1 MDVSD
6 ALRTLEQVTRDGLA
20 AVQAASTL
28 DELEEAERSVLG
40 RKGPVSEVQR
50 SLRDLSEEDR
60 KQLGRA
66 VNEAFGTIRDAA
78 AERRN
83 ALQAEDERAVGERD
97 RIDVTL
103 PGRRQP
109 LGGLHPLAQTE
120 RHVLDA
126 FMGLGYRLVE
136 GPELETD
143 WYNFESLNIPEDHPA
158 RTEQDTLYPD
168 IPGRSD
174 LLLRTQTSNVQIRT
188 MEQQQPPIYVVTLGR
203 CYRRDVPDATHSPV
217 FHQVEILAVD
227 EGLSLADMKGTL
239 EAFARAVFG
248 PDQRIR
254 LRPGYF
260 PFVEPGAEVD
270 VSCFLCGGEG
280 CRVCDEGWIEILGAG
295 MVHPKVL
302 EAGGLDSERYTGFAA
317 GLGIERITMLRHGV
331 PDIRLFFDGDV
342 RVLSQFAR
350 SA

>member
-1 MDVSD
+1 MDVAD
-6 ALRTLEQVTRDGLA
+6 ALRSLEEATRRGLEA
-20 AVQAASTL
+20 IAAASSL
-28 DELEEAERSVLG
+28 EELEEAERSVLG
-40 RKGPVSEVQR
+40 RKGPVAQVQR
-50 SLRDLSEEDR
+50 SLAALPDEDR
-60 KQLGRA
+60 KRLGKA
-66 VNEAFGTIRDAA
+66 VNDAFEAVRAASADRAA
-78 AERRN
+78 ALREE
-83 ALQAEDERAVGERD
+83 AERAVGERD
-97 RIDVTL
+97 RSDVTL
-103 PGRRQP
+103 PGRRPP

-120 RHVLDA
+120 RRVIDA
-126 FMGLGYRLVE
+126 FIGLGYRLVE
-136 GPELETD
+136 GPEIETD
-143 WYNFESLNIPEDHPA
+143 WYNFESLNIPPDHPA

-168 IPGRSD
+168 VPGRTD
-174 LLLRTQTSNVQIRT
+174 LLLRTQTSNVQVRA

-227 EGLSLADMKGTL
+227 EDLSLADMKGTL
-239 EAFARAVFG
+239 EAFAQAVFG
-248 PDQRIR
+248 PDQIVR

-302 EAGGLDSERYTGFAA
+302 EAAGLDSERYTGFAA

-342 RVLSQFAR
+342 RTLSQFAR
-350 SA
+350 GA

>member
-1 MDVSD
+1 MDVAD
-6 ALRTLEQVTRDGLA
+6 ALRTLEEASRRGLEVIA
-20 AVQAASTL
+20 ATSSL
-28 DELEEAERSVLG
+28 EELENAERSVLG

-50 SLRDLSEEDR
+50 TLGTLPEDDR
-60 KQLGRA
+60 RTLGRA
-66 VNEAFGTIRDAA
+66 VNDAFQAIRGAVADREAMLRAE
-78 AERRN
+78 AERTV
-83 ALQAEDERAVGERD
+83 AERD

-103 PGRRQP
+103 PGRRAP
-109 LGGLHPLAQTE
+109 EGGLHPLTQTE
-120 RHVLDA
+120 RRIIGA
-126 FMGLGYRLVE
+126 FTGLGYRLVE
-136 GPELETD
+136 GPEIESD
-143 WYNFESLNIPEDHPA
+143 WYNFESLNIPPDHPA
-158 RTEQDTLYPD
+158 RTEQDTLYPE

-174 LLLRTQTSNVQIRT
+174 LVLRTQTSNVQVRT
-188 MEQQQPPIYVVTLGR
+188 METQEPPIYVVTAGR

-248 PDQRIR
+248 PDQKVR

-270 VSCFLCGGEG
+270 VSCFLCGGAG

-302 EAGGLDSERYTGFAA
+302 EAGGLDPERYTGFAA

-331 PDIRLFFDGDV
+331 PDIRLFFDGDI
-342 RVLSQFAR
+342 RFLSQFAG

>member
-1 MDVSD
+1 MDVAD
-6 ALRTLEQVTRDGLA
+6 ALRKLDEATSRGLDA
-20 AVQAASTL
+20 IFGASTL
-28 DELEEAERSVLG
+28 DELEVAERSVLG

-50 SLRDLSEEDR
+50 SLGGLADEDR
-60 KQLGRA
+60 RRLGLA
-66 VNEAFGTIRDAA
+66 VNEAFQRVRDAA
-78 AERRN
+78 AERRA
-83 ALQAEDERAVGERD
+83 ALREEAERAVGERD

-103 PGRRQP
+103 PGRRP
-109 LGGLHPLAQTE
+109 PPGGLHPLTQTE
-120 RHVLDA
+120 RRILEA
-126 FMGLGYRLVE
+126 FVGLGYRLVE
-136 GPELETD
+136 GPEMETD

-168 IPGRSD
+168 VPGRTD
-174 LLLRTQTSNVQIRT
+174 LLLRTQTSNVQVRT
-188 MEQQQPPIYVVTLGR
+188 MEAQEPPIYVVTLGR

-217 FHQVEILAVD
+217 FHQIEILAVD

-248 PDQRIR
+248 PEQKVR

-270 VSCFLCGGEG
+270 VSCFLCGGRG

-302 EAGGLDSERYTGFAA
+302 EAGGVDPERYTGFAA
-317 GLGIERITMLRHGV
+317 GLGIERITMLRNGV
-331 PDIRLFFDGDV
+331 PDIRVFFDGDV
-342 RVLSQFAR
+342 RVLSQFAG

>member
-6 ALRTLEQVTRDGLA
+6 ALRQLEDATRRGLEGISA
-20 AVQAASTL
+20 ATTL
-28 DELEEAERSVLG
+28 DELDEAERSVLG

-50 SLRDLSEEDR
+50 SLGGLAEDDR
-60 KQLGRA
+60 RTLGRA
-66 VNEAFGTIRDAA
+66 VNEAFQAVRDAA
-78 AERRN
+78 ANRRE
-83 ALQAEDERAVGERD
+83 ALREEAERAVAERD
-97 RIDVTL
+97 RVDVTL
-103 PGRRQP
+103 PGRRPP
-109 LGGLHPLAQTE
+109 LGSLHPLTQTE
-120 RHVLDA
+120 RRILDA
-126 FMGLGYRLVE
+126 FTGLGYRLVE
-136 GPELETD
+136 GPEIETE

-158 RTEQDTLYPD
+158 RSEQDTLYPEVQ
-168 IPGRSD
+168 GRKD
-174 LLLRTQTSNVQIRT
+174 LVLRTQTSNVQVRT
-188 MEQQQPPIYVVTLGR
+188 MEAQDPPIYVVTLGR

-248 PDQRIR
+248 PDQKVR

-270 VSCFLCGGEG
+270 VSCFLCGGTG

-302 EAGGLDSERYTGFAA
+302 EAGGVDPERYTGFAA

-342 RVLSQFAR
+342 RMLSQFAR

>member
-1 MDVSD
+1 MDVAD
-6 ALRTLEQVTRDGLA
+6 AVRRLEEATRAGLESIR
-20 AVQAASTL
+20 AASTL
-28 DELEEAERSVLG
+28 EELEEAERSVLG

-50 SLRDLSEEDR
+50 SLGGLEEEER
-60 KQLGRA
+60 RRLGRA
-66 VNEAFGTIRDAA
+66 VNEAFQAVRDAA
-78 AERRN
+78 ADRGAALREEAERLV
-83 ALQAEDERAVGERD
+83 AERD
-97 RIDVTL
+97 RIDVTV
-103 PGRRQP
+103 PGRRPP
-109 LGGLHPLAQTE
+109 LGGLHPLTQTE
-120 RHVLDA
+120 RTILDA
-126 FMGLGYRLVE
+126 FAGLGYRLVE
-136 GPELETD
+136 GPEIETD
-143 WYNFESLNIPEDHPA
+143 WYNFEALNIPEDHPA
-158 RTEQDTLYPD
+158 RTEQDTLYPEV
-168 IPGRSD
+168 PGRKD
-174 LLLRTQTSNVQIRT
+174 LLLRTQTSNVQVRT
-188 MEQQQPPIYVVTLGR
+188 MEAQKPPIYVVTVGR

-248 PDQRIR
+248 PDQEVR

-295 MVHPKVL
+295 MVHPSVF
-302 EAGGLDSERYTGFAA
+302 EAAGIDPERYTGFAA

-331 PDIRLFFDGDV
+331 PDIRLFFDGDI
-342 RVLSQFAR
+342 RTLSQFAR

>member
-1 MDVSD
+1 MEVAQ
-6 ALRTLEQVTRDGLA
+6 ALQTLDEAKRRGLE
-20 AVQAASTL
+20 AVEAASTL
-28 DELEEAERSVLG
+28 EELEEAERSSLG
-40 RKGPVSEVQR
+40 RKSPVSEVQK
-50 SLRDLSEEDR
+50 SLGSLEPDDR
-60 KQLGRA
+60 KTLGRA
-66 VNEAFGTIRDAA
+66 VNEAFEAIRSAL
-78 AERRN
+78 AERGA
-83 ALQAEDERAVGERD
+83 ALRMEAESAVAEKEKV
-97 RIDVTL
+97 DVTL
-103 PGRRQP
+103 PGRRPP
-109 LGGLHPLAQTE
+109 LGGLHPLTQTE
-120 RHVLDA
+120 RRIIDA
-126 FMGLGYRLVE
+126 FTGLGYRLVE
-136 GPELETD
+136 GPEIESD

-168 IPGRSD
+168 VPGRED
-174 LLLRTQTSNVQIRT
+174 LVLRTQTSNVQVRT
-188 MEQQQPPIYVVTLGR
+188 MESQEPPIYVVTLGR

-248 PDQRIR
+248 PDQRVR

-302 EAGGLDSERYTGFAA
+302 ENGGIDPERYTGFAA

-331 PDIRLFFDGDV
+331 PDIRLFFDGDI
-342 RVLSQFAR
+342 RTLSQFAR

>member
-1 MDVSD
+1 MEVAQ
-6 ALRTLEQVTRDGLA
+6 ALRTLEEATKEGLA
-20 AVQAASTL
+20 AVAASSTL
-28 DELEEAERSVLG
+28 EELEDAERSALG
-40 RKGPVSEVQR
+40 KKGPVSEVQR
-50 SLRDLSEEDR
+50 SLGSLGEDDR
-60 KQLGRA
+60 RILGKA
-66 VNEAFGTIRDAA
+66 VNEAFGAIRTAV
-78 AERRN
+78 AERGA
-83 ALQAEDERAVGERD
+83 ALRAEAESAVGEKE

-103 PGRRQP
+103 PGRRPP
-109 LGGLHPLAQTE
+109 LGGYHPLTQTE
-120 RHVLDA
+120 RRILDA
-126 FMGLGYRLVE
+126 FIGLGYRLVE

-168 IPGRSD
+168 MPGRND
-174 LLLRTQTSNVQIRT
+174 LLLRTQTSNVQVRT
-188 MEQQQPPIYVVTLGR
+188 METQEPPIYIVTLGR

-248 PDQRIR
+248 PDQKVR

-270 VSCFLCGGEG
+270 VMCFLCGGDG

-302 EAGGLDSERYTGFAA
+302 EAGGLDPERYTGFAA

-331 PDIRLFFDGDV
+331 PDIRLFFDGDI
-342 RVLSQFAR
+342 RTLSQFAR